1 MVSLLNKKIWI
12 YQIDTERTTTMR
24 DKVFKIICDKLGYNF
39 KNRELLE
46 QAFTRRSYT
55 EENPNSPHNEIL
67 ELYGDSIVNQFVTKH
82 IAQKTS
88 KLSSTHT
95 SQLTEGEF
103 TELRKKFIGTKYL
116 SKRIKTN
123 NWHQHLQVSVGDEK
137 QEVIQQE
144 SVQEALLEAI
154 IGAIAVDSNWDMII
168 LEKAVNNL
176 LDLDNEIKLL
186 LAQKNVIKPPL
197 PQKDVIKSNENSNM
211 STTKTVAPIV
221 CKPYNEKIASTI
233 FNEIKADK
241 KNNIQAEYKVSKEG
255 TEWCCVAIV
264 HVNGTKFKSEKCKAS
279 KKRAAHDK
287 AIYNIMT
294 QMKHQ
299 KIISTKS
306 TK

>member
-1 MVSLLNKKIWI
+1 
-12 YQIDTERTTTMR
+12 MR
-24 DKVFKIICDKLGYNF
+24 DKVFIIICDKLGYKF

-55 EENPNSPHNEIL
+55 EEHPDAPHNEIL

-88 KLSSTHT
+88 KLSSTLT

-137 QEVIQQE
+137 QEVIHQE

-176 LDLDNEIKLL
+176 LDLDNEIKPLL
-186 LAQKNVIKPPL
+186 SQKN
-197 PQKDVIKSNENSNM
+197 VIKSNENSNM

-241 KNNIQAEYKVSKEG
+241 KNNIQAEYKVSKKG

-279 KKRAAHDK
+279 KKKTAHRK
-287 AIYNIMT
+287 AIYDIMT
-294 QMKHQ
+294 QMKQQ
-299 KIISTKS
+299 KIISTKP